1 MAGLSVGESGGIA
14 GGIVARVVRGDNRRE
29 ILLSVGSSGV
39 SIRQISEGPA
49 LGGAFGSSL
58 RREELRIEWEDVEA
72 MRRALRTPGEL
83 GSALEEYFAGEAHSF
98 SDLED
103 VLDRASV
110 PYALTAWG
118 DSTIIFRPRHSGC

>member
-39 SIRQISEGPA
+39 SIRQISEGPT
-49 LGGAFGSSL
+49 LGGAFGSL
-58 RREELRIEWEDVEA
+58 RREELRIEWEDVDA
-72 MRRALRTPGEL
+72 MRCALRTPGEL

-118 DSTIIFRPRHSGC
+118 DSTIIFRPRHSCC